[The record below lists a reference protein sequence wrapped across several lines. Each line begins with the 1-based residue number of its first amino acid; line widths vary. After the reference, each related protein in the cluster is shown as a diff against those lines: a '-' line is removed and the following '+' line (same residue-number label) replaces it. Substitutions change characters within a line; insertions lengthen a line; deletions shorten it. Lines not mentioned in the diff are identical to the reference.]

1 MKLRYIRRRFEIT
14 LLWREE
20 KMKKIAF
27 VFSCLFILLGLI
39 TIITTSILNELIPKL
54 GYMAFQAAAAGSYSP
69 DSYEMQFSC
78 ANFLAFIMIASGA
91 VGYVTIFLSL
101 RNK

>member
-1 MKLRYIRRRFEIT
+1 
-14 LLWREE
+14 
-20 KMKKIAF
+20 MKKIAF

-54 GYMAFQAAAAGSYSP
+54 GYMAFQAAAAGSYSLN
-69 DSYEMQFSC
+69 SYKMQFSC
-78 ANFLAFIMIASGA
+78 ANILAFIMIASGA
-91 VGYVTIFLSL
+91 VGYVIIFLSL